1 MHAHRVLC
9 SPDSRIDQYADSDSC
24 CLHFDVIDL
33 IFRSHRQ
40 QEDGD
45 QQVTQKQVR
54 VVLWNIRVAPYAF
67 RDHLK
72 AFAYGTT
79 WSLIAEGKLLNKE
92 T

>member
-54 VVLWNIRVAPYAF
+54 VVL
-67 RDHLK
+67 
-72 AFAYGTT
+72 
-79 WSLIAEGKLLNKE
+79 
-92 T
+92 